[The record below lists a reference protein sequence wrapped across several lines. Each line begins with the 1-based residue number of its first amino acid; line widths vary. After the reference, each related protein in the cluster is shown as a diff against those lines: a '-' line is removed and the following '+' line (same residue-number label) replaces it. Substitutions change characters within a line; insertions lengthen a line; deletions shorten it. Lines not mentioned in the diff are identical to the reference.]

1 VRKQGQEKAVRE
13 KKMPIESIQIHRSRL
28 MRKAP
33 ICQHCLAE
41 ATHESKTANG
51 VWASLCPTH
60 FRRLGS
66 SSAFR
71 QLISWGPCS
80 QAA

>member
-1 VRKQGQEKAVRE
+1 
-13 KKMPIESIQIHRSRL
+13 MPITFIHEQRSRL
-28 MRKAP
+28 TRKAP

-41 ATHESKTANG
+41 ATHESRTASGN
-51 VWASLCPTH
+51 WASLCTSH

-66 SSAFR
+66 SSNFR
-71 QLISWGPCS
+71 QLISWGHA

>member
-1 VRKQGQEKAVRE
+1 
-13 KKMPIESIQIHRSRL
+13 MPIEAIQIHRSRL

-41 ATHESKTANG
+41 ATHESKTSSG
-51 VWASLCPTH
+51 TWASLCPSH

-71 QLISWGPCS
+71 QLISWGNPCS

>member
-1 VRKQGQEKAVRE
+1 
-13 KKMPIESIQIHRSRL
+13 MPIEAIQIHRSRL

-41 ATHESKTANG
+41 ATHESKTSHG
-51 VWASLCPTH
+51 VWASLCPVH
-60 FRRLGS
+60 FRRFGS
-66 SSAFR
+66 PSASR
-71 QLISWGPCS
+71 QLIPWANRCS